1 MVIHEYG
8 SHDNPWI
15 LLLHPM
21 MTDHTFMLQFVEGM
35 QEDYYVI
42 APDCSAHGSDHSSFI
57 SAQQEAEQTL
67 FYLWQY
73 GSLHWMLPDVEKD
86 LSQSKDPDSLGI
98 WTLYVSDQA

>member
-1 MVIHEYG
+1 MEISGSLCYDGSKRNMGRECKTRSREMVIHEYG

-42 APDCSAHGSDHSSFI
+42 APD
-57 SAQQEAEQTL
+57 
-67 FYLWQY
+67 
-73 GSLHWMLPDVEKD
+73 
-86 LSQSKDPDSLGI
+86 
-98 WTLYVSDQA
+98 